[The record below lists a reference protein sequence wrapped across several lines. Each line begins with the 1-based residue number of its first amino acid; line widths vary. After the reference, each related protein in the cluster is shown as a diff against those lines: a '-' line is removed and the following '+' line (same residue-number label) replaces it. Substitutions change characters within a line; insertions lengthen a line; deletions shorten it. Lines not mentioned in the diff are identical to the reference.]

1 MTLDTKLDSLQERL
15 VLLDSLDKKLL
26 GATLQNIYTR
36 PAEEKSIFILLGHE
50 WGNIGDLAISY
61 SQQVFLE
68 ETFPNYS
75 VHTLTRQAVTH
86 NWQRIKNTIRD
97 KDIIVLPGG
106 GNMGDLWIHEE
117 IARRKVLESFPNNT
131 VISFPQS
138 IHFDSPEEIQ
148 KSAAIYNDHKHF
160 LLYVRDDNS
169 YNFAKKHFDKVD
181 VRRTEDIVTTYVYPF
196 PFLPDTQDVLFIKR
210 DDKEKLVDSGLEE
223 LEESIKSAFSVR
235 YTDTLVPNLEFS
247 NLELAG
253 KLVYKKIDEV
263 HTAKLVVTD
272 RLHGVIFALLA
283 GRPVIAYDN
292 SYSKISGALKNIL
305 PAYKDSVIIVK
316 KGETDVDLEDVRRLF
331 NSTNKITPLVETL
344 SETHDKLRKELLS
357 FAQEQSEG
365 IIIL

>member
-1 MTLDTKLDSLQERL
+1 MTLEAKLDSLQERL

-36 PAEEKSIFILLGHE
+36 PNGKKSIFVLLGHE

-68 ETFPNYS
+68 ETFPNYLI
-75 VHTLTRQAVTH
+75 HTLTRQAVTH

-97 KDIIVLPGG
+97 TDIIVLPGG

-117 IARRKVLESFPNNT
+117 VARRKILETFPNNT
-131 VISFPQS
+131 IISFPQS
-138 IHFDSPEEIQ
+138 IHFDNPEEIR
-148 KSAAIYNDHKHF
+148 KSAAVYNSHKHF

-169 YNFAKKHFDKVD
+169 YELAKKYFDKVN
-181 VRRTEDIVTTYVYPF
+181 VRRTEDIVTSYVYPF
-196 PFLPDTQDVLFIKR
+196 PFLPDTQDILFIKR
-210 DDKEKLVDSGLEE
+210 DDKEKLLNSGLEE
-223 LEESIKSAFSVR
+223 LEASIKSAFTVR

-272 RLHGVIFALLA
+272 RLHGVLFALLA

-316 KGETDVDLEDVRRLF
+316 KGEKEVDLEDVRRLL
-331 NSTNKITPLVETL
+331 NSTNSITPLTETL
-344 SETHDKLRKELLS
+344 SETHDSLKEELLS
-357 FAQEQSEG
+357 FVEAQTKG
-365 IIIL
+365 INL